1 VTTKRDRLLVGSV
14 AVHNNPRGESG
25 GYFKLQTMEVRK
37 MNILNRKPILRMAG
51 ISIAAL
57 LLATGLSTTALA
69 GESANQDDW
78 QDSARDAWIDGK
90 IEASY
95 TLNQYLNP
103 FTIDTRVEDGVV
115 MLTGKVESQI
125 DKDLAGEIAL
135 GIDGVTEVRNELAVV
150 SGTRKPEDSSRD
162 FGDYVSDVTVT
173 ARVKYALVENSSTDG
188 LSINVD
194 TKAAKVTLNGEVE
207 SAQVKELA
215 ERIASNVEGVAGVDN
230 RLKITGQS

>member
-1 VTTKRDRLLVGSV
+1 
-14 AVHNNPRGESG
+14 
-25 GYFKLQTMEVRK
+25 